1 MSDFNVKRGFLVRSE
16 RQKLLHM
23 ILKSLIFS
31 GFDEV
36 NVSQFASQFVS
47 RMLVDGAV
55 EIIGRES

>member
-1 MSDFNVKRGFLVRSE
+1 MVRSE

-55 EIIGRES
+55 RIIGRES